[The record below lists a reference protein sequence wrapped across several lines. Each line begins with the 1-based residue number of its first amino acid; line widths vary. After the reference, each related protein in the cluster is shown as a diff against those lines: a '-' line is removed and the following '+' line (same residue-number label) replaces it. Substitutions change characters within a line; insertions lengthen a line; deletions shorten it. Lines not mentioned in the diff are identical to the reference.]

1 MKYRIIKPHKLLSPY
16 IRYFSA
22 LDYESAGNV
31 SSQIR
36 VFADRYPH
44 LVFQHNNGHSAFYK
58 NGDPLPTLFLSGVK
72 IDPYICDVFDHSV
85 VTVTFYPQAVRL
97 LFGIDV
103 HELNDEVVDM
113 RNFTSVEM
121 TYRLMDASGYQERIT
136 ILSDYLLSKVLQ
148 LKATPDLLVTE
159 SIQLINDL
167 DLETSIASLTQHF
180 KISKRQLER
189 RFKSGT
195 GLSPKLFLRV
205 ARFENA
211 VKLIKEN
218 NFGNLSN
225 LAFYL
230 NYTDHSHFVKDFK
243 EFSGYTPTTFST
255 HNLQTEKVI
264 PDNKIFTINHLLIE
278 K

>member
-1 MKYRIIKPHKLLSPY
+1 MKYRIIAPHKLLSPY
-16 IRYFSA
+16 VRYFSA
-22 LDYESAGNV
+22 LDYQSTENA

-44 LVFQHNNGHSAFYK
+44 LVFQHHNGQSAFYK
-58 NGDPLPTLFLSGVK
+58 NGDALPTSFLSGVK
-72 IDPYICDVFDHSV
+72 IDPYICDVFNHSV
-85 VTVTFYPQAVRL
+85 VTVTFYPQAVSL

-103 HELNDEVVDM
+103 HELNNEVVDM
-113 RNFTSVEM
+113 RNFTSADLNC
-121 TYRLMDASGYQERIT
+121 RLMYASGYQERIG
-136 ILSDYLLSKVLQ
+136 ILTDYLLNKIARS
-148 LKATPDLLVTE
+148 KATPDFLVAE
-159 SIQLINDL
+159 SMQLINDL
-167 DLETSIASLTQHF
+167 DVETSITSLTQHF

-195 GLSPKLFLRV
+195 GLAPKLFLRV

-218 NFGNLSN
+218 NFGSLSN

-243 EFSGYTPTTFST
+243 EFSGFTPTIFTNHSMK
-255 HNLQTEKVI
+255 TEKII
-264 PDNKIFTINHLLIE
+264 PDNKIVTINHLLIE
-278 K
+278 R